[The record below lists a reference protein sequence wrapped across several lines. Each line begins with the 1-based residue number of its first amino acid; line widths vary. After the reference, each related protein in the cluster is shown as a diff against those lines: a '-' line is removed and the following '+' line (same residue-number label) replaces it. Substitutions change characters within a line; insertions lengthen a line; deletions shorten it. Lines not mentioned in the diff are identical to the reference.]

1 MNDRGRTCRG
11 NSGGLAKRNTYWH
24 IFWIKYLHNLPCTFV
39 IRLDDLEPA
48 ESRLVGSVHLPAP
61 LSITSTTTTT
71 TTTATPTTT
80 TEAAAGSFVVS
91 YTSEAGVS
99 ADEDEELERILTDST
114 ELPQEFLVGSVS
126 LEELAE
132 AGAHRCRQRMLTPPT
147 ALSPPARRCSAEES
161 ASRKGKPDNEWHL
174 YNPPIPSLLSKWPKS
189 LIFHK
194 NQTYHKGRALVFT
207 TRRVTGYWRVL
218 SQLSIH
224 HHRNN

>member
-1 MNDRGRTCRG
+1 MN
-11 NSGGLAKRNTYWH
+11 
-24 IFWIKYLHNLPCTFV
+24 NLPCTFV

-99 ADEDEELERILTDST
+99 ADEDVEDEELERILTDST

-132 AGAHRCRQRMLTPPT
+132 AGGSGG
-147 ALSPPARRCSAEES
+147 SPPLPSADVDATDSIVAAGEEVFGRRI
-161 ASRKGKPDNEWHL
+161 G
-174 YNPPIPSLLSKWPKS
+174 
-189 LIFHK
+189 
-194 NQTYHKGRALVFT
+194 
-207 TRRVTGYWRVL
+207 VTER
-218 SQLSIH
+218 
-224 HHRNN
+224 

>member
-24 IFWIKYLHNLPCTFV
+24 IFLIKYLHNLPCTFV

-71 TTTATPTTT
+71 TTTAAPTTT

-132 AGAHRCRQRMLTPPT
+132 AGGSGG
-147 ALSPPARRCSAEES
+147 SPPLPSADVDATDSIVAAGEEVFGRRI
-161 ASRKGKPDNEWHL
+161 G
-174 YNPPIPSLLSKWPKS
+174 
-189 LIFHK
+189 
-194 NQTYHKGRALVFT
+194 
-207 TRRVTGYWRVL
+207 VTER
-218 SQLSIH
+218 
-224 HHRNN
+224 